1 MRDRAILHSDA
12 NCFYASVETV
22 LNPEFRGKAIAV
34 CGAPEERHG
43 IVLAKSEK
51 AKRAGVKTGMANWQA
66 KQCCRDLI
74 IVPPQYD
81 YYLKFSKLLHGIYR
95 RYTDQVE
102 PFGMDECWLDVT
114 YSPGDPMEIAEEIRQ
129 AVKDELGLTVS
140 IGVSFNKV
148 FAKLGSD
155 YKKPDA
161 ITQISKEH
169 FKEIVWPLPCS
180 DLLYCGNATT
190 AKLGSMGVRTIGGI
204 ASLPVEVMQRKF
216 GKNGVALW
224 KYANGLD
231 DSRVAHQDYT
241 APAKSVGH
249 GITCVADLENMDEA
263 RKVIFALSL
272 DIGYKLRYMNL
283 RATGVQLYVRD
294 SELSFCSWQKRL
306 DMATQDEGTIA
317 LVFIKRVS
325 IIGILSFQISHHP
338 DEFAIVIPDVSFCPS
353 HRGENNLVEFT
364 VTTYQKLNIFFFCDE
379 SSDNGNN
386 LFFCIEEAVDL
397 AVTEEGHRENIK
409 HARHHHFA
417 FTDFEWTCF
426 ILIRSLLMF
435 DPPHFSNSR
444 DR

>member
-34 CGAPEERHG
+34 CGSPEERHG

-51 AKRAGVKTGMANWQA
+51 EKRAGVKTGMANWQA

-283 RATGVQLYVRD
+283 RATGVQLYVRN

-306 DMATQDEGTIA
+306 EMATQDEGTIA
-317 LVFIKRVS
+317 LAAYSLLEEKYSWRNPIRS
-325 IIGILSFQISHHP
+325 ITVTAIQLDSSQNPTQLSMLLDYERLVRREKLNESIDSIR
-338 DEFAIVIPDVSFCPS
+338 DRYGKYAVIPA
-353 HRGENNLVEFT
+353 LVLDEKKMP
-364 VTTYQKLNIFFFCDE
+364 VGNDREIIMPGYMYQ
-379 SSDNGNN
+379 
-386 LFFCIEEAVDL
+386 
-397 AVTEEGHRENIK
+397 
-409 HARHHHFA
+409 
-417 FTDFEWTCF
+417 
-426 ILIRSLLMF
+426 
-435 DPPHFSNSR
+435 
-444 DR
+444 

>member
-129 AVKDELGLTVS
+129 AVKDELGVTVS

-317 LVFIKRVS
+317 LAAYTLLEEKYSWRNPIRS
-325 IIGILSFQISHHP
+325 ITVTAIQLDSSQNPTQLSMLLDYERLVRREKLNESI
-338 DEFAIVIPDVSFCPS
+338 DTIRDRYGKYAVIPA
-353 HRGENNLVEFT
+353 LVLDEKKMP
-364 VTTYQKLNIFFFCDE
+364 VGNDREIIMPGYMYQ
-379 SSDNGNN
+379 
-386 LFFCIEEAVDL
+386 
-397 AVTEEGHRENIK
+397 
-409 HARHHHFA
+409 
-417 FTDFEWTCF
+417 
-426 ILIRSLLMF
+426 
-435 DPPHFSNSR
+435 
-444 DR
+444 

>member
-34 CGAPEERHG
+34 CGSPEERHG

-306 DMATQDEGTIA
+306 EMATQDEGTIA
-317 LVFIKRVS
+317 LAAYSLLEEKYSWHNPIRS
-325 IIGILSFQISHHP
+325 ITVTATQLDSSQNPTQLSMLLDYERLVRREKLNESI
-338 DEFAIVIPDVSFCPS
+338 DTIRDRYGKYAVIPA
-353 HRGENNLVEFT
+353 LVLDEKKMP
-364 VTTYQKLNIFFFCDE
+364 VGNDREIIMPGYMYQ
-379 SSDNGNN
+379 
-386 LFFCIEEAVDL
+386 
-397 AVTEEGHRENIK
+397 
-409 HARHHHFA
+409 
-417 FTDFEWTCF
+417 
-426 ILIRSLLMF
+426 
-435 DPPHFSNSR
+435 
-444 DR
+444 

>member
-34 CGAPEERHG
+34 CGSPEERHG

-283 RATGVQLYVRD
+283 RATGVQLYVRN

-306 DMATQDEGTIA
+306 EMATQDEGTIA
-317 LVFIKRVS
+317 LAAYSLLEEKYSWHNPIRS
-325 IIGILSFQISHHP
+325 ITVTAIQLDSSQNPTQLSMLLDYERLVRREKLNESI
-338 DEFAIVIPDVSFCPS
+338 DTIRDRYGKYAVIPA
-353 HRGENNLVEFT
+353 LVLDEKKMP
-364 VTTYQKLNIFFFCDE
+364 VGNDREIIMPGYMYQ
-379 SSDNGNN
+379 
-386 LFFCIEEAVDL
+386 
-397 AVTEEGHRENIK
+397 
-409 HARHHHFA
+409 
-417 FTDFEWTCF
+417 
-426 ILIRSLLMF
+426 
-435 DPPHFSNSR
+435 
-444 DR
+444 

>member
-1 MRDRAILHSDA
+1 MKDRAILHSDA

-22 LNPEFRGKAIAV
+22 LNPEYRGKAIAV
-34 CGAPEERHG
+34 CGSPEERHG

-51 AKRAGVKTGMANWQA
+51 AKCAGVKTGMANWQA
-66 KQCCRDLI
+66 KQCCPDLI

-81 YYLKFSKLLHGIYR
+81 YYLKFSKLLHGIYQ

-114 YSPGDPMEIAEEIRQ
+114 HSPGDPMQIAEEIRQ

-161 ITQISKEH
+161 ITQITKEN
-169 FKEIVWPLPCS
+169 FRDIVWPLHCS
-180 DLLYCGNATT
+180 EMLYCGSATA
-190 AKLGSMGVRTIGGI
+190 AKLNSFGVTTIGGI
-204 ASLPVEVMQRKF
+204 ASLPVELMQRRF

-231 DSRVAHQDYT
+231 DSRVAHQDYI

-249 GITCVADLENMDEA
+249 GITCIADLENMNEA

-272 DIGYKLRYMNL
+272 DIGYKLRNMNL

-294 SELSFCSWQKRL
+294 SSLIFSSWQKQL
-306 DMATQDEGTIA
+306 EVATQDESDIAMAAYSLLEEKYSWRTPIRAITVTAIRLDSSQNPTQLCLLHDYRRHERREKLNQSLDTIRDRYGKYAVIPA
-317 LVFIKRVS
+317 LV
-325 IIGILSFQISHHP
+325 L
-338 DEFAIVIPDVSFCPS
+338 DEKKMPGGSDRELIMP
-353 HRGENNLVEFT
+353 GYM
-364 VTTYQKLNIFFFCDE
+364 YQ
-379 SSDNGNN
+379 
-386 LFFCIEEAVDL
+386 
-397 AVTEEGHRENIK
+397 
-409 HARHHHFA
+409 
-417 FTDFEWTCF
+417 
-426 ILIRSLLMF
+426 
-435 DPPHFSNSR
+435 
-444 DR
+444 

>member
-34 CGAPEERHG
+34 CGSPEERHG

-294 SELSFCSWQKRL
+294 SELSFCSWQKKL
-306 DMATQDEGTIA
+306 EMATQDEGTIA
-317 LVFIKRVS
+317 LAAYSLLEEKYSWRNPIRS
-325 IIGILSFQISHHP
+325 ITVTAIQLDSSQNPTQLSMLLDYERLVRREKLNESI
-338 DEFAIVIPDVSFCPS
+338 DTIRDRYGKYAVIPA
-353 HRGENNLVEFT
+353 LV
-364 VTTYQKLNIFFFCDE
+364 LDE
-379 SSDNGNN
+379 KKMPVGN
-386 LFFCIEEAVDL
+386 D
-397 AVTEEGHRENIK
+397 REIIMPGYMYK
-409 HARHHHFA
+409 
-417 FTDFEWTCF
+417 
-426 ILIRSLLMF
+426 
-435 DPPHFSNSR
+435 
-444 DR
+444 

>member
-34 CGAPEERHG
+34 CGSPEERHG

-283 RATGVQLYVRD
+283 RATGVQLYVRN

-306 DMATQDEGTIA
+306 EMATQDEGTIA
-317 LVFIKRVS
+317 LAAYSLLEEKYSWRNPIRS
-325 IIGILSFQISHHP
+325 ITVTAIQLDSSQNPTQLSMLLDYERLARREKLNESI
-338 DEFAIVIPDVSFCPS
+338 DTIRDRYGKYAVIPALVL
-353 HRGENNLVEFT
+353 GEKKMPVGNDREIIMPGYM
-364 VTTYQKLNIFFFCDE
+364 YQ
-379 SSDNGNN
+379 
-386 LFFCIEEAVDL
+386 
-397 AVTEEGHRENIK
+397 
-409 HARHHHFA
+409 
-417 FTDFEWTCF
+417 
-426 ILIRSLLMF
+426 
-435 DPPHFSNSR
+435 
-444 DR
+444 

>member
-34 CGAPEERHG
+34 CGSPEERHG

-66 KQCCRDLI
+66 NQCCRDLI

-306 DMATQDEGTIA
+306 EMATQDEGTIA
-317 LVFIKRVS
+317 LAAYTLLEEKYSWRNPIRS
-325 IIGILSFQISHHP
+325 ITVTAIQLDSSQNPTQLSMLLDYERLVRREKLNESI
-338 DEFAIVIPDVSFCPS
+338 DTIRDRYGKYAVIPA
-353 HRGENNLVEFT
+353 LVLDEKKMP
-364 VTTYQKLNIFFFCDE
+364 VGNDREIIMPGYMYQ
-379 SSDNGNN
+379 
-386 LFFCIEEAVDL
+386 
-397 AVTEEGHRENIK
+397 
-409 HARHHHFA
+409 
-417 FTDFEWTCF
+417 
-426 ILIRSLLMF
+426 
-435 DPPHFSNSR
+435 
-444 DR
+444 

>member
-34 CGAPEERHG
+34 CGSPEERHG

-306 DMATQDEGTIA
+306 EMATQDEGTIA
-317 LVFIKRVS
+317 LAAYSLLEEKYSWRNPIRS
-325 IIGILSFQISHHP
+325 ITVT
-338 DEFAIVIPDVSFCPS
+338 AIQLDSSQNPTQLGMLLDYERLVRREKLNESIDTIRDRYGKYAVIPA
-353 HRGENNLVEFT
+353 LVLDEKKMP
-364 VTTYQKLNIFFFCDE
+364 VGNDREIIMPGYMYQ
-379 SSDNGNN
+379 
-386 LFFCIEEAVDL
+386 
-397 AVTEEGHRENIK
+397 
-409 HARHHHFA
+409 
-417 FTDFEWTCF
+417 
-426 ILIRSLLMF
+426 
-435 DPPHFSNSR
+435 
-444 DR
+444 

>member
-22 LNPEFRGKAIAV
+22 LNPDFRGQAIAV
-34 CGAPEERHG
+34 CGSPEERHG

-66 KQCCRDLI
+66 KQCCRDPI

-95 RYTDQVE
+95 RFTDQVE

-204 ASLPVEVMQRKF
+204 ALLPVDVMQRKF

-231 DSRVAHQDYT
+231 DSRVAHQDFT

-283 RATGVQLYVRD
+283 RATGVQLYVRN

-306 DMATQDEGTIA
+306 EMATQDEGTIA
-317 LVFIKRVS
+317 LAAYSLLEEKYSWHNPIRS
-325 IIGILSFQISHHP
+325 ITVTATQLDSSQNPTQLSMLLDYERLVRREKLNESI
-338 DEFAIVIPDVSFCPS
+338 DTIRDRYGKYAVIPALVL
-353 HRGENNLVEFT
+353 GEKKMPVGNDREIIMPGYM
-364 VTTYQKLNIFFFCDE
+364 YQ
-379 SSDNGNN
+379 
-386 LFFCIEEAVDL
+386 
-397 AVTEEGHRENIK
+397 
-409 HARHHHFA
+409 
-417 FTDFEWTCF
+417 
-426 ILIRSLLMF
+426 
-435 DPPHFSNSR
+435 
-444 DR
+444 

>member
-34 CGAPEERHG
+34 CGSPEERHG

-114 YSPGDPMEIAEEIRQ
+114 NSPGDPMEIAEEIRQ

-283 RATGVQLYVRD
+283 RATGVQLYVRN

-317 LVFIKRVS
+317 LAAYSLLEEKYSWRNPIRS
-325 IIGILSFQISHHP
+325 ITVTAIQLDSSQNPTQLSMLLDYERLVRREKLNESI
-338 DEFAIVIPDVSFCPS
+338 DTIRDRYGKYAVIPA
-353 HRGENNLVEFT
+353 LVLDEKKMP
-364 VTTYQKLNIFFFCDE
+364 VGNDREIIMPGYMYQ
-379 SSDNGNN
+379 
-386 LFFCIEEAVDL
+386 
-397 AVTEEGHRENIK
+397 
-409 HARHHHFA
+409 
-417 FTDFEWTCF
+417 
-426 ILIRSLLMF
+426 
-435 DPPHFSNSR
+435 
-444 DR
+444 